1 MSHSKKV
8 KLNLC
13 GWNMIEVLA
22 LVCVLMAGCKT
33 VSANKNSS
41 LQGSDQEDKNVNL
54 LVCVVGLTE
63 NSDENKDLA
72 RISLVTSSNYTN
84 VLEAKLMQTS
94 SNSSVIF
101 KTVEKG
107 GIPLKNNEDE
117 IEFRFDVI
125 AAPKAEDFGHFRIK
139 VAKAGSTI
147 LSEFVS
153 NSPYKHGCLI

>member
-1 MSHSKKV
+1 M
-8 KLNLC
+8 
-13 GWNMIEVLA
+13 
-22 LVCVLMAGCKT
+22 
-33 VSANKNSS
+33 
-41 LQGSDQEDKNVNL
+41 
-54 LVCVVGLTE
+54 
-63 NSDENKDLA
+63 
-72 RISLVTSSNYTN
+72 TSSNYTN

-139 VAKAGSTI
+139 VANTGTTI

-153 NSPYKHGCLI
+153 NSPYKSGNERSGDHYNIAGKKIPENSAGRPATIYFDARKTPQYRNPSTYKTDGETENNALCFPTTKTIGKDVLGDAELSTYN